1 MAVYINAGSIRV
13 GYHIIYEKQ
22 LWRVMAM
29 DHVKPGKGGAY
40 AQLKLRNVIQG
51 NQTEVRLRTE
61 EKVERAAL
69 EQVEMEYL
77 YEDTAGHCFMNTATY
92 EQVFFNKET
101 LVGVLEYLL
110 PNSKVQVVF
119 YDGRPIGVEPP
130 RVVDLLVVETDPT
143 LKTATITST
152 PKPAKLETG
161 LTIMVPQ
168 FVEVGDKVRV
178 DTSDGKYLERAK

>member
-1 MAVYINAGSIRV
+1 
-13 GYHIIYEKQ
+13 
-22 LWRVMAM
+22 
-29 DHVKPGKGGAY
+29 
-40 AQLKLRNVIQG
+40 
-51 NQTEVRLRTE
+51 
-61 EKVERAAL
+61 
-69 EQVEMEYL
+69 
-77 YEDTAGHCFMNTATY
+77 MNTTTY
-92 EQVFFNKET
+92 EQVFFNKEA
-101 LVGVLEYLL
+101 LAGVLEYLL

-119 YDGRPIGVEPP
+119 YDDKPIGVEAP

-168 FVEVGDKVRV
+168 FVEIGDKVRV